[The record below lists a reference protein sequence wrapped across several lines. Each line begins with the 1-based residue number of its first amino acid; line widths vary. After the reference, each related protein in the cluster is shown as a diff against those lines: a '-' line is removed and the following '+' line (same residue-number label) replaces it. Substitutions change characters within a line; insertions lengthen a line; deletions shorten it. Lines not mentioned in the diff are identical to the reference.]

1 MNLSRRSLSI
11 ILPINFIRL
20 EDPFERLFR
29 FCSWLDSNLFFSA
42 LHSSINSVLVIPLDP
57 TSYRR
62 DYRLLN
68 PPANAFDDS
77 LIAIV
82 DRWQRQA
89 TVSWQRNAN
98 RLISTARSGRA
109 TLMWRDQIDLW
120 LIVTHGYDRELIIC
134 DEVLS
139 RASLLHFRRREG
151 EGFVSWFPVYLIQ
164 PVPRL
169 FFPDNGYL

>member
-1 MNLSRRSLSI
+1 MKNSSFYIKKTVWKCNKTDGSRIKFSRIVRSHFTSHSI
-11 ILPINFIRL
+11 DGLISSKLVDNSSCKFHSGSKIRSSDSS
-20 EDPFERLFR
+20 ELFR
-29 FCSWLDSNLFFSA
+29 FSLVTRSQPPFFSA
-42 LHSSINSVLVIPLDP
+42 PYSSINSVLVIPSDP

-68 PPANAFDDS
+68 PLDPPANAFDDS

-109 TLMWRDQIDLW
+109 TLMWRDQIDSW
-120 LIVTHGYDRELIIC
+120 LIVTHGYDR
-134 DEVLS
+134 
-139 RASLLHFRRREG
+139 AS
-151 EGFVSWFPVYLIQ
+151 
-164 PVPRL
+164 
-169 FFPDNGYL
+169 

>member
-1 MNLSRRSLSI
+1 MELSRRSLSI
-11 ILPINFIRL
+11 ILRVNFIRL
-20 EDPFERLFR
+20 EDPFERFDSLLR

-42 LHSSINSVLVIPLDP
+42 LYSCINSVLVIRLDP

-68 PPANAFDDS
+68 LLDPPANAFDDS

-109 TLMWRDQIDLW
+109 TLMWRDQIDSW

-139 RASLLHFRRREG
+139 ARELVT
-151 EGFVSWFPVYLIQ
+151 F
-164 PVPRL
+164 
-169 FFPDNGYL
+169 

>member
-1 MNLSRRSLSI
+1 MLFSRGIHLSISRRPSENVTKRMDRGLNFRGSFVRTLFSVTSHSI
-11 ILPINFIRL
+11 DGLISSKLVDNSSCKFHSGSKIRSSDSS
-20 EDPFERLFR
+20 ELFR
-29 FCSWLDSNLFFSA
+29 FSLVTRSQPRFFSA
-42 LHSSINSVLVIPLDP
+42 PYSSINSVLVIPSDP

-68 PPANAFDDS
+68 PLDPPANAFDDS

-109 TLMWRDQIDLW
+109 TLM
-120 LIVTHGYDRELIIC
+120 
-134 DEVLS
+134 
-139 RASLLHFRRREG
+139 
-151 EGFVSWFPVYLIQ
+151 
-164 PVPRL
+164 
-169 FFPDNGYL
+169 

>member
-1 MNLSRRSLSI
+1 M

-20 EDPFERLFR
+20 EDPFRSR
-29 FCSWLDSNLFFSA
+29 LDSNLF
-42 LHSSINSVLVIPLDP
+42 SSPLIFEHKFGVGYSDP

-68 PPANAFDDS
+68 PLDPPANAFDDS

-109 TLMWRDQIDLW
+109 TLM
-120 LIVTHGYDRELIIC
+120 
-134 DEVLS
+134 
-139 RASLLHFRRREG
+139 
-151 EGFVSWFPVYLIQ
+151 
-164 PVPRL
+164 
-169 FFPDNGYL
+169 

>member
-1 MNLSRRSLSI
+1 M

-20 EDPFERLFR
+20 EDPFRSR
-29 FCSWLDSNLFFSA
+29 LDSNLFFS
-42 LHSSINSVLVIPLDP
+42 PLIFEHKFGVGYSDP

-68 PPANAFDDS
+68 PLDPPANAFDDS

-109 TLMWRDQIDLW
+109 TLM
-120 LIVTHGYDRELIIC
+120 
-134 DEVLS
+134 
-139 RASLLHFRRREG
+139 
-151 EGFVSWFPVYLIQ
+151 
-164 PVPRL
+164 
-169 FFPDNGYL
+169 

>member
-1 MNLSRRSLSI
+1 MFGTRFQPIFSLI
-11 ILPINFIRL
+11 
-20 EDPFERLFR
+20 FEHKFGVG
-29 FCSWLDSNLFFSA
+29 CS
-42 LHSSINSVLVIPLDP
+42 DP

-68 PPANAFDDS
+68 PLDPPANAFDDS

-109 TLMWRDQIDLW
+109 TLMWRDQIDSW
-120 LIVTHGYDRELIIC
+120 LIVTHGYDRQLIIC

-139 RASLLHFRRREG
+139 LSLARAREHARACYVL
-151 EGFVSWFPVYLIQ
+151 EGGCFWNVSWFPVYLIQ

-169 FFPDNGYL
+169 FFPDNSSL